1 MSLLTAVF
9 GVVALLAPL
18 GLLIGVTDFSL
29 IMESDFLNSSTLL
42 TSFPIPMS
50 SCEGSGV
57 LDVAGDNISFVNC
70 SGSDEIN
77 VVKWKNKYDS
87 LHIFVFLLIVSE
99 LTKA

>member
-42 TSFPIPMS
+42 TSFPMS
-50 SCEGSGV
+50 SEGSGV

-87 LHIFVFLLIVSE
+87 LHVFVFLLIVSE